1 MKLFPYS
8 PQKNQR
14 EIVHT
19 ILNTL
24 SKGGHFIFES
34 STGSGKT
41 ICALAGTLEFALQH
55 NKKIVYAT
63 RTHAQQRQVILE
75 LREIRRKN
83 KELQEKIFGMGLQG
97 RANMCLLAKEN
108 SELRNGTAEELSRFC
123 SAQKK
128 KVLKNTDSEDR
139 RGCKYFKNIKDRA
152 EDVEN
157 IINWCK
163 RALPTAE
170 EFITYCW
177 NKNVCPYEI
186 SKMIIQDAIV
196 VVLPY
201 IYVFDPSI
209 RIMLFDWLSVID
221 DDIILI
227 VDEAHNLPDY
237 ARDLFSANLS
247 IWSLKNAIMETEKFG
262 DPYLLNGRFRV
273 SEFCN
278 TMINIIEYLRDKY
291 ILNRK
296 NIIESEDA
304 LVREHELEEEILSRL
319 NINSFNLEEIIRD
332 LVAYGENICEIKQ
345 ERGKLPRSYL
355 RKLGLFLDFWLA
367 LDSEQYI
374 KLVIDDPYKE
384 NPRLEAYC
392 LDPSVGTNIVNNFY
406 ATIHMSGTLE
416 PLEEYRDSI
425 GLIKENIEL
434 VSYPPAFPIEN
445 RRILYVKDVTT
456 RYEEINTKKEIAE
469 KIIRYISEICN
480 NFSRNTIVFFP
491 SFDVLS
497 MFLNNKIT
505 STIDREVYIERREM
519 SQIEL
524 MDMIDDFKLAEGK
537 EGSILFSVIG
547 GRISEGM
554 DFPAEQL
561 EIVIIVGIPYPK
573 PTAKQKGLQRYYD
586 LKFGKGWE
594 YAVEAPTA
602 RKLMQAIGRLIRK
615 EDDRGI
621 AIILDK
627 RANRF
632 RKYIRDLKES
642 RNVLEEIDDFIS
654 SWNNYSL
661 GSKSGIPSLIG

>member
-1 MKLFPYS
+1 
-8 PQKNQR
+8 
-14 EIVHT
+14 
-19 ILNTL
+19 
-24 SKGGHFIFES
+24 
-34 STGSGKT
+34 
-41 ICALAGTLEFALQH
+41 
-55 NKKIVYAT
+55 
-63 RTHAQQRQVILE
+63 
-75 LREIRRKN
+75 
-83 KELQEKIFGMGLQG
+83 
-97 RANMCLLAKEN
+97 
-108 SELRNGTAEELSRFC
+108 
-123 SAQKK
+123 
-128 KVLKNTDSEDR
+128 
-139 RGCKYFKNIKDRA
+139 
-152 EDVEN
+152 
-157 IINWCK
+157 
-163 RALPTAE
+163 
-170 EFITYCW
+170 
-177 NKNVCPYEI
+177 
-186 SKMIIQDAIV
+186 
-196 VVLPY
+196 
-201 IYVFDPSI
+201 
-209 RIMLFDWLSVID
+209 
-221 DDIILI
+221 
-227 VDEAHNLPDY
+227 
-237 ARDLFSANLS
+237 
-247 IWSLKNAIMETEKFG
+247 
-262 DPYLLNGRFRV
+262 
-273 SEFCN
+273 
-278 TMINIIEYLRDKY
+278 
-291 ILNRK
+291 
-296 NIIESEDA
+296 
-304 LVREHELEEEILSRL
+304 
-319 NINSFNLEEIIRD
+319 
-332 LVAYGENICEIKQ
+332 
-345 ERGKLPRSYL
+345 
-355 RKLGLFLDFWLA
+355 
-367 LDSEQYI
+367 
-374 KLVIDDPYKE
+374 
-384 NPRLEAYC
+384 
-392 LDPSVGTNIVNNFY
+392 
-406 ATIHMSGTLE
+406 MSGTLE

-615 EDDRGI
+615 EDDKGI